1 VSDWLAHS
9 RIQAD
14 IQRDLF
20 LRDLVEQS
28 ADTRL
33 GNQDADGTSQSAGA
47 EARVR
52 RSLHSLDIAN
62 AQRQR
67 FFASIMDSNQ
77 NGKLDGQEYP
87 LTLDERLDQRR
98 QEFFTSIVEKS
109 ANGRLN
115 NQDSVPVTPR
125 TRAAVTTPGHAD
137 ELVSMTDF
145 FKEKK
150 QHERSPSVSTNSET
164 DKKVNGF
171 ERIKGMIRRRSAG
184 LGLGIKVNDDVDL
197 GNLSYIAEHQEN
209 LNVVQVMVHGDK
221 MSTYPELFI
230 EADSEMS
237 EEATLL
243 SKGATSH
250 FRIRLPVPVQG
261 GQKVPLAAPH
271 FHLEAK
277 LTAAST
283 QLSEPVSSLNT
294 MITQALCA
302 TDLRRIQP
310 KVIAC
315 TGCDR
320 EIAELPNKCGFK
332 DLPSEHWAEMME
344 VWMCH
349 SDPGFTAQISAQTK
363 DGFWPS
369 EGIVLVGGSYLLL
382 RDEYVKEHNLV
393 TDSTSVSVS
402 STLLRAPS
410 LLSRSRCPKVP
421 MLLNPPL
428 THPPRTTRR
437 SSSLTYWRPGSESRA
452 HRPKL

>member
-1 VSDWLAHS
+1 
-9 RIQAD
+9 
-14 IQRDLF
+14 
-20 LRDLVEQS
+20 
-28 ADTRL
+28 
-33 GNQDADGTSQSAGA
+33 
-47 EARVR
+47 
-52 RSLHSLDIAN
+52 
-62 AQRQR
+62 
-67 FFASIMDSNQ
+67 MDSNQ

-150 QHERSPSVSTNSET
+150 QHERSPSVSTNGEI

-230 EADSEMS
+230 EADSDLS

-243 SKGATSH
+243 SKGAASH
-250 FRIRLPVPVQG
+250 VRIRLPVPVQG

-283 QLSEPVSSLNT
+283 RLSEPVSSLNT

-302 TDLRRIQP
+302 TDLRKIQP
-310 KVIAC
+310 KVICC

-320 EIAELPNKCGFK
+320 EIAELPNDCGFK

-382 RDEYVKEHNLV
+382 RDEYTKKHNLV
-393 TDSTSVSVS
+393 TDSTSVSVPPYPVHNS
-402 STLLRAPS
+402 PFLCIYPLLLQYLSLHLPRYPPRGLQEGRRHSLTGGLAPS
-410 LLSRSRCPKVP
+410 LVP
-421 MLLNPPL
+421 
-428 THPPRTTRR
+428 TVR
-437 SSSLTYWRPGSESRA
+437 SSSKFRSVFTGCRVRQGCLAKRA
-452 HRPKL
+452 GIFMADTPVLH